1 MGTCSRIFAVVFL
14 FCFWVTA
21 CGPSMPEYS
30 DQTLARMRQYALE
43 RFQALPDVTLRSV
56 SSAFDDYTVRLGVSR
71 LQVHL
76 DAWESRDLVNACVSQ
91 FEVPPDSQQ
100 YMDFTFVVRPNA
112 DLRAPIMHG
121 DALST
126 SFSMDIYNVNPDGVD
141 VATFLGER
149 IDSIEAGLERAV
161 QYQRLP
167 PEDGGNR
174 GAYTPHLE
182 PYKSAYRIELERP
195 EDDDTAYW
203 DTVYEVLTLYLD
215 AYLAGIDALQPED
228 NETLIQANMD
238 GIDGII
244 TTIWEED
251 IIVPMGKLMFGD
263 DMELYFSEAFW
274 RQGIYFSD
282 VSGKSP

>member
-1 MGTCSRIFAVVFL
+1 MGMRSRIFAIVFL
-14 FCFWVTA
+14 LCTWVAA

-30 DQTLARMRQYALE
+30 DQTLARMRQYALDQ
-43 RFQALPDVTLRSV
+43 FQALPDATLRSV
-56 SSAFDDYTVRLGVSR
+56 SSAFDDYVVRLGVSHIE
-71 LQVHL
+71 VHL
-76 DAWESRDLVNACVSQ
+76 DAYESRDLVNACVSQ

-100 YMDFTFVVRPNA
+100 YMDFTFGIRPNA

-141 VATFLGER
+141 VAAFLGER
-149 IDSIEAGLERAV
+149 IDSIEEGLALAA

-167 PEDGGNR
+167 PEEGGTR
-174 GAYTPHLE
+174 GEYTPHLD

-195 EDDDTAYW
+195 DGDDTAYW

-215 AYLAGIDALQPED
+215 AYLAGIESLQPED
-228 NETLIQANMD
+228 NATMIQANMD

-263 DMELYFSEAFW
+263 DMELFFSEAFW
-274 RQGIYFSD
+274 RQGVYFSD
-282 VSGKSP
+282 VSGKTP